1 MVCRLDFYLALL
13 FWRLLLFWAFG
24 VRNII
29 VLIAFMIA
37 LIVCV
42 LMVTVINVMG
52 FAYINFRWTWAN
64 LSYSCFLNFILLK
77 LLYKYPPQFL
87 FLIISLSTVK
97 LKRCPLKSW
106 KIQIGHSKLSLFLS
120 NLRTH
125 YSLLFQKWK
134 KLLQTHNIYIYINYQ
149 SYIF

>member
-1 MVCRLDFYLALL
+1 VVCRLDFYLALL

-52 FAYINFRWTWAN
+52 FAYINFRWT
-64 LSYSCFLNFILLK
+64 
-77 LLYKYPPQFL
+77 
-87 FLIISLSTVK
+87 
-97 LKRCPLKSW
+97 
-106 KIQIGHSKLSLFLS
+106 
-120 NLRTH
+120 
-125 YSLLFQKWK
+125 
-134 KLLQTHNIYIYINYQ
+134 
-149 SYIF
+149 